1 MRTAHVLY
9 KDAEAGL
16 LIQLEDG
23 SFIFKYHTAW
33 LADSNKPSI
42 CLTLPKSKQEHQS
55 KFLFPFFYSMLPEG
69 TNKQL
74 VCQHNRI
81 DTDDDFGL
89 LMISAK
95 YDNIGAVT
103 LVKYKES

>member
-1 MRTAHVLY
+1 MRKAHVLY

-23 SFIFKYHTAW
+23 SFTFKYHAAW
-33 LADSNKPSI
+33 LADTNKPSI

-69 TNKQL
+69 SNKEV
-74 VCQHNRI
+74 VCRHNRI
-81 DTDDDFGL
+81 DSDDDFGL

-103 LVKYKES
+103 VVKYKD